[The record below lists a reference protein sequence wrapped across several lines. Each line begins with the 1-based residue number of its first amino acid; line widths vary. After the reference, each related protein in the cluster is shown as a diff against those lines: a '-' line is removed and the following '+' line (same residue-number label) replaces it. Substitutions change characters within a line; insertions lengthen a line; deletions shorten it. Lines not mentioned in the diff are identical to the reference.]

1 MDVPLVLAQASPTLG
16 SDVLGIANLAGY
28 AALAVILIA
37 IIREGFK
44 AWREGAFVPKAQ
56 HDEVVKAG
64 LDRETRLQAM
74 VDTLTHQQA
83 ADTEQMKAMAAL
95 MGEQSTTLREITRAV
110 QRLRQP
116 KDPA

>member
-56 HDEVVKAG
+56 HDEVVAAG
-64 LDRETRLQAM
+64 LAREARLQAM
-74 VDTLTHQQA
+74 VDTMTRQQA
-83 ADTEQMKAMAAL
+83 EDTEQMKAMAGVLADQ
-95 MGEQSTTLREITRAV
+95 GATQREMLKAV
-110 QRLRQP
+110 QRLRREEP
-116 KDPA
+116 K